1 LLERLLG
8 EQATSVQVKTVDSI
22 ARQLLTEPQQTS
34 PHFASNLQQHQ
45 LLKESLV
52 SAIATLPG
60 NKIQRHAKEKILE
73 RLSLNYLQ
81 EEINT
86 VIEARGI
93 KDLDPYLQ
101 TARSGREVP
110 LNQTQRQAIWHL
122 RETFYKKLT
131 TQNLETWQQF
141 RTRAVKCLESMTH
154 PSLYDA
160 VLVDEAQDLD
170 PNALR
175 LLTLLCRAPNRLF
188 ITADANQSIYGS
200 GFRWQDVHHTL
211 NFVGRTGILQRNHRT
226 TQEINEAAHSYLSQG
241 VLDPVEE
248 KREYVHTGPPPA
260 VRAVTNTEDEA
271 ALLVIIPADPS
282 SPVLKGFDPNFW
294 NLKTSQ

>member
-1 LLERLLG
+1 
-8 EQATSVQVKTVDSI
+8 
-22 ARQLLTEPQQTS
+22 
-34 PHFASNLQQHQ
+34 
-45 LLKESLV
+45 
-52 SAIATLPG
+52 
-60 NKIQRHAKEKILE
+60 
-73 RLSLNYLQ
+73 
-81 EEINT
+81 
-86 VIEARGI
+86 
-93 KDLDPYLQ
+93 
-101 TARSGREVP
+101 
-110 LNQTQRQAIWHL
+110 
-122 RETFYKKLT
+122 
-131 TQNLETWQQF
+131 
-141 RTRAVKCLESMTH
+141 MTH
-154 PSLYDA
+154 PPVYDA

-271 ALLVIIPADPS
+271 ALLRQFCRRAVKEFRLGISACAILVPTEKAGKRLVQLLSYQKLPARFMSSQELDMQEERVKILTLKAAKGLEFPICAIAGFLDAPFPYLPKETSNGAKLEIEKRERRSLFVAMTRAMRALLVIIPADPS
-282 SPVLKGFDPNFW
+282 SPVLRGFDPNFW